1 MLDLSVI
8 NQNLH
13 LIILLGYAYV
23 LLFHVK
29 DNDYTKMIILTLL
42 TMLAICYIKK
52 GPVIQGYGGGGGS
65 FGGSS
70 VEYFTNKKRGK
81 KNKARKSGKE
91 GFTGSPELE
100 GDATLV
106 DPEQVAVAEAAID
119 PPLKQPTAQVVL
131 PGNMSVFDGVCLQ
144 TGNTEHWMKSPAQ
157 TSLVD
162 NDSLFTYLTSQ
173 GPLKPVFSDNS
184 QLIGPPI
191 DGQDGSPGKMFMF
204 ANNRSSP
211 NCCPSTFSTST
222 GCVCTTK
229 EQRDFVNN
237 RGHNN
242 PKANN
247 NGVF

>member
-52 GPVIQGYGGGGGS
+52 GPVIQGYGYGYGYEG
-65 FGGSS
+65 
-70 VEYFTNKKRGK
+70 YTNKKSGK
-81 KNKARKSGKE
+81 KNKRVRKSGKE

-106 DPEQVAVAEAAID
+106 DPEQVAVAEEAID

-191 DGQDGSPGKMFMF
+191 DGQEGSPGKMFMF

-247 NGVF
+247 NGDF

>member
-1 MLDLSVI
+1 MFDLTAI

-13 LIILLGYAYV
+13 LVILLGYAYV
-23 LLFHVK
+23 LMFHVK
-29 DNDYTKMIILTLL
+29 DTDYTKMIILTLL

-52 GPVIQGYGGGGGS
+52 GPIIQG
-65 FGGSS
+65 FA
-70 VEYFTNKKRGK
+70 NKGK
-81 KNKARKSGKE
+81 KATKKTRRGSGKE
-91 GFTGSPELE
+91 GFDTQDASTELE

-106 DPEQVAVAEAAID
+106 DPAQVAVAEAAID

-191 DGQDGSPGKMFMF
+191 DGQDGSPEKMFMF

-229 EQRDFVNN
+229 DQRDFVNN

-242 PKANN
+242 PKAQN
-247 NGVF
+247 NGDF

>member
-1 MLDLSVI
+1 MLDLSAI

-13 LIILLGYAYV
+13 LIILVGYAYV

-29 DNDYTKMIILTLL
+29 DSDYTKMIILTLL

-52 GPVIQGYGGGGGS
+52 GPVIQGYGYGY
-65 FGGSS
+65 
-70 VEYFTNKKRGK
+70 EYFTNKKGGK
-81 KNKARKSGKE
+81 KNKRVRKSGKE

-106 DPEQVAVAEAAID
+106 DPAQVAVAEAAID

-173 GPLKPVFSDNS
+173 GPLKPVFSDHS

-191 DGQDGSPGKMFMF
+191 DGQEGSPGKMFMF

-229 EQRDFVNN
+229 GQRDFVNN

-247 NGVF
+247 NGEF

>member
-1 MLDLSVI
+1 
-8 NQNLH
+8 
-13 LIILLGYAYV
+13 
-23 LLFHVK
+23 
-29 DNDYTKMIILTLL
+29 
-42 TMLAICYIKK
+42 MLAICYIKK
-52 GPVIQGYGGGGGS
+52 GPIIQGYGGGG
-65 FGGSS
+65 SS
-70 VEYFTNKKRGK
+70 LGYSYEHFTNKKSGK

-157 TSLVD
+157 TSLVE

-191 DGQDGSPGKMFMF
+191 DGQEGSPGKMFMF

-247 NGVF
+247 NGDF

>member
-1 MLDLSVI
+1 MFDLSAI

-13 LIILLGYAYV
+13 LIILVGYAYV

-52 GPVIQGYGGGGGS
+52 GPVIQG
-65 FGGSS
+65 FA
-70 VEYFTNKKRGK
+70 NKGK
-81 KNKARKSGKE
+81 KNKKTRKSGKE

-106 DPEQVAVAEAAID
+106 DPSQVAVAEAAID

-144 TGNTEHWMKSPAQ
+144 TGNTEHWMKSPSQ

-184 QLIGPPI
+184 Q
-191 DGQDGSPGKMFMF
+191 
-204 ANNRSSP
+204 
-211 NCCPSTFSTST
+211 
-222 GCVCTTK
+222 
-229 EQRDFVNN
+229 
-237 RGHNN
+237 
-242 PKANN
+242 
-247 NGVF
+247 